1 MTQITVAL
9 IHSQIQFTKG
19 GNLTN
24 HTVYLTVLLPFT
36 YKALKWYEC
45 CRLCY

>member
-19 GNLTN
+19 
-24 HTVYLTVLLPFT
+24 VLLPFT